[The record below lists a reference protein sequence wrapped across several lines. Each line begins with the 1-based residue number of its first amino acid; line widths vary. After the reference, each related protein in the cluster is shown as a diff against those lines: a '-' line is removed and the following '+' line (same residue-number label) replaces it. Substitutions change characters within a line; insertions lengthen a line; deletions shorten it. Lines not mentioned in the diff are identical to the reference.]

1 MNFKKLLKQIGAVGG
16 FTVASVF
23 IIDTLRLGF
32 QTPLIEVLFI
42 LAVSLGIGLR
52 STQLLLR
59 DAKKEKAQKELE
71 ISKRIIHLISE
82 KYGKTTLAE
91 LMVRMDMPLPEL
103 KAKLDELQKEGIL
116 GIEVSNTGEVLYT
129 VSNLVSLE
137 DRIHTHKLI

>member
-23 IIDTLRLGF
+23 IIDTLRLGL

-71 ISKRIIHLISE
+71 VSKKIIHLISE
-82 KYGKTTLAE
+82 KYGKATLAE
-91 LMVRMDMPLPEL
+91 LIMRMDMPLPEL

-116 GIEVSNTGEVLYT
+116 GIEVSNAGEVLYT

-137 DRIHTHKLI
+137 DRIYTQKLI